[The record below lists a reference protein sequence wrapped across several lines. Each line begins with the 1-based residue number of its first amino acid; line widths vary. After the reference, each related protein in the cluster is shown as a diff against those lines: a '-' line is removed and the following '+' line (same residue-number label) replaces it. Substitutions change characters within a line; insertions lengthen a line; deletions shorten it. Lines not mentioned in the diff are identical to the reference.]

1 MPWSNWSETAI
12 SCIATSHA
20 DPANPLRADGR
31 LGAAAGIEYA
41 AQAMAIHGALL
52 AGSDGA
58 PRQGYLTSVRGVTL
72 HVARLDDLPGQLDVH
87 AERLSGDASNV
98 LYQFSVSHAGRCLL
112 EGRAAVVLDANLIE
126 GNHRM
131 KRALVTG
138 GSGGIGAAICA
149 RLAADGHHVIVHAN
163 RGLARAEAVAAGI
176 VAAGGS
182 AEAVAF
188 DVTDRAA
195 TAAALETLLE
205 AGAIQILVNNAG
217 IHADAV
223 FPGMSGEQWD
233 SVVNVSLNG
242 FYNVTRPLV
251 MPMIR
256 TRWGR
261 IINISSVAAIAGN
274 RGQVNY
280 SAAKGAL
287 HAASKSL
294 ALELASRGITVNAVA
309 PGIIATDMSEGA
321 FDADAIKKLV
331 PMQRAGK
338 PKEVADLVAFLAS
351 DQAAYI
357 SGQIISIN
365 GAMI

>member
-1 MPWSNWSETAI
+1 
-12 SCIATSHA
+12 
-20 DPANPLRADGR
+20 
-31 LGAAAGIEYA
+31 
-41 AQAMAIHGALL
+41 
-52 AGSDGA
+52 
-58 PRQGYLTSVRGVTL
+58 
-72 HVARLDDLPGQLDVH
+72 
-87 AERLSGDASNV
+87 
-98 LYQFSVSHAGRCLL
+98 
-112 EGRAAVVLDANLIE
+112 
-126 GNHRM
+126 M

-138 GSGGIGAAICA
+138 GSGGIGATICR

-163 RGLARAEAVAAGI
+163 RSLDKAEAVVTAI
-176 VAAGGS
+176 RAAGGS

-188 DVTDRAA
+188 DVTDRPA
-195 TAAALETLLE
+195 TAAALETLLA

-233 SVVNVSLNG
+233 SVIAVSLNG
-242 FYNVTRPLV
+242 FYNVTQPLT

-261 IINISSVAAIAGN
+261 IITISSVAGLTGN

-309 PGIIATDMSEGA
+309 PGIIATDMIEGA
-321 FDADAIKKLV
+321 FDAETIKQLV
-331 PMQRAGK
+331 PMKRAGQ
-338 PKEVADLVAFLAS
+338 PEEVADLVAFLAS
-351 DQAAYI
+351 DSAAYI
-357 SGQIISIN
+357 SGQVISIN
-365 GAMI
+365 GGMI